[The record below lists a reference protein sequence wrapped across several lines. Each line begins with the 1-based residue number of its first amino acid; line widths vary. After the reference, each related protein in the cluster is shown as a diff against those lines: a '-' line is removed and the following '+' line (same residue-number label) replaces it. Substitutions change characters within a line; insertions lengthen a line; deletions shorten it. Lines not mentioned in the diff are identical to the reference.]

1 MPLLQV
7 LRPTLPILIGASIML
22 TLSMGLR
29 QSLGIFMQPLTHDI
43 HLSISDFTLAL
54 AVQNLAWG
62 FLQPLAG
69 AMTTRYGFRPI
80 MIAGSFMYIAGLVLM
95 ATANGLVA
103 IMIGAGVL
111 IGTSLACTAAAIAM
125 SVAARA
131 VPATVRSTVLG
142 IVSGAGSLGALLSA
156 PIGQMLNEGFGWRI
170 GLAGF
175 VVMSV
180 LMIPA
185 AWYAGRVD
193 AVPLPKPATDEIV
206 DATAMIAAKTA
217 FGNASFVVMTCAY
230 LVCGMQ
236 LVFLTTHLPS
246 YLAICGLDPMLSA
259 QTLGMIGGFNVLGS
273 LFFGWAGQRWNNAG
287 AARRHLRPALA
298 GAGLVLHVA
307 GDACLDLA
315 VRRNHGLPVDGCR
328 TAGRGRGCR
337 DVRPALAGDDPGP
350 RLHEPPDRQLP
361 RCLRRR
367 AALRRARLV
376 HDGLAHRRR
385 AGAGRRHHPGRVC
398 ADPAVAAAGAGV
410 ADGVGEASS
419 GLSELR
425 GARHHQTEWYRCPD
439 QCPAPRPIWDFR
451 NWCEADLHGNARWA
465 PLEPIADSRE
475 KLSKT
480 NERHPPPPMRAA
492 GVVRCKA
499 HQSKLPE
506 LRWTVSSE
514 AQCWYGSEDRSD
526 SIHEGRRSIQL
537 TLTIGKFRRVVWRY
551 RPPRASQ

>member
-43 HLSISDFTLAL
+43 HLSVSDFTLAL

-69 AMTTRYGFRPI
+69 AMTVRYGFRPI
-80 MIAGSFMYIAGLVLM
+80 MIVGSLMYIAGLALM
-95 ATANGLVA
+95 TTANGLIS

-156 PIGQMLNEGFGWRI
+156 PIGQMLNEGFGWRV

-193 AVPLPKPATDEIV
+193 AIPLPKPATDDIG
-206 DATAMIAAKTA
+206 DATAAAAAKTA

-273 LFFGWAGQRWNNAG
+273 LFFGWAGQRWNKLALLGGIYILRSLALAWYFMLPATPFSTLLFGAIMGFLWMGVGPLVAG
-287 AARRHLRPALA
+287 AVAEMFGLRWQAMIQGLAFMSHQIGSFLGAYGGGLIYDSLGSYTMAWRIGVTLGLA
-298 GAGLVLHVA
+298 GGIIQVAFALIRPSQPPAPVL
-307 GDACLDLA
+307 
-315 VRRNHGLPVDGCR
+315 R
-328 TAGRGRGCR
+328 TA
-337 DVRPALAGDDPGP
+337 
-350 RLHEPPDRQLP
+350 
-361 RCLRRR
+361 
-367 AALRRARLV
+367 
-376 HDGLAHRRR
+376 
-385 AGAGRRHHPGRVC
+385 
-398 ADPAVAAAGAGV
+398 
-410 ADGVGEASS
+410 
-419 GLSELR
+419 
-425 GARHHQTEWYRCPD
+425 
-439 QCPAPRPIWDFR
+439 
-451 NWCEADLHGNARWA
+451 
-465 PLEPIADSRE
+465 
-475 KLSKT
+475 
-480 NERHPPPPMRAA
+480 
-492 GVVRCKA
+492 
-499 HQSKLPE
+499 
-506 LRWTVSSE
+506 
-514 AQCWYGSEDRSD
+514 
-526 SIHEGRRSIQL
+526 
-537 TLTIGKFRRVVWRY
+537 
-551 RPPRASQ
+551 

>member
-273 LFFGWAGQRWNNAG
+273 LFFGWAGQRWNKLALLGGIYVLRSLALAWYFMLPATPASTLLFGAIMGFLWMGVGPLVAG
-287 AARRHLRPALA
+287 AVAEMFGLRWQAMIQGLAFMSHQIGSFLGAYGGGLLYDALGSYTMAWRIGVALGLA
-298 GAGLVLHVA
+298 GGIIQVAFALIRPSQPPAPVL
-307 GDACLDLA
+307 
-315 VRRNHGLPVDGCR
+315 R
-328 TAGRGRGCR
+328 TA
-337 DVRPALAGDDPGP
+337 
-350 RLHEPPDRQLP
+350 
-361 RCLRRR
+361 
-367 AALRRARLV
+367 
-376 HDGLAHRRR
+376 
-385 AGAGRRHHPGRVC
+385 
-398 ADPAVAAAGAGV
+398 
-410 ADGVGEASS
+410 
-419 GLSELR
+419 
-425 GARHHQTEWYRCPD
+425 
-439 QCPAPRPIWDFR
+439 
-451 NWCEADLHGNARWA
+451 
-465 PLEPIADSRE
+465 
-475 KLSKT
+475 
-480 NERHPPPPMRAA
+480 
-492 GVVRCKA
+492 
-499 HQSKLPE
+499 
-506 LRWTVSSE
+506 
-514 AQCWYGSEDRSD
+514 
-526 SIHEGRRSIQL
+526 
-537 TLTIGKFRRVVWRY
+537 
-551 RPPRASQ
+551 